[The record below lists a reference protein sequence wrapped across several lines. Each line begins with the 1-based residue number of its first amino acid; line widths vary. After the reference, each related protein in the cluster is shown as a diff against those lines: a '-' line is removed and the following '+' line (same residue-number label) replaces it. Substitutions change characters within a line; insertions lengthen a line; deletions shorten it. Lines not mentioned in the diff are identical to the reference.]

1 MQTGQS
7 SGSAQLYK
15 IIVQPFYHFQY
26 VELLQVHLCISIEM
40 DMCTVIG
47 AAFRFECVHIIVILM
62 KCVHLLVTL

>member
-1 MQTGQS
+1 VSWAS

-15 IIVQPFYHFQY
+15 IIIQPFSHYQY
-26 VELLQVHLCISIEM
+26 VELLQVHQCMSMEM

-47 AAFRFECVHIIVILM
+47 AAFRFEYVHIIVILT